1 MKFKQVKLRQQ
12 NPKTAQEIAEK
23 YSISPLAARVL
34 AARNF
39 EPGGELDNFLS
50 PTLKSGLPNPES
62 LVGLKEAVDL
72 IEETLNHGRNISIAC
87 DFDVDGLT
95 GGSQLF
101 DFLRRLGAKTSVL
114 VPDRFSEGYGLNE
127 RIVREAKDLL
137 ITVDFGTTNPKELSL
152 ATSLGLKTIVVDHH
166 FVHENPPCDVFINP
180 QQQGCGFSNKILS
193 AAGLIWFLLVG
204 LKKRLGC
211 DVDLKEFLDLAALG
225 TICDMVPL
233 VGSNRIIAKRGLE
246 ALSITNR
253 RGLRSL
259 KALAGISNPVTCYD
273 VGFGI
278 GPRIN
283 AAGRLVSGQMV
294 VELLT
299 TDEISRA
306 DSIAS
311 KLHNLNAERQDIE
324 AEMKAKAISK
334 VPDKLPWGIVS
345 ADETFHTGVIG
356 IVAQRLVETFY
367 RPAIVLGPDSD
378 GIYKGSV
385 RGIKGFNVVQAL
397 SSLAEYLIK
406 FGGHEGAGGLS
417 IKPGR
422 IDDLGRAWDELCKD
436 KLQDLETEPSV
447 EADTEASLKELHVN
461 SIKELE
467 SFAPFGM
474 GNPGPQILFPDLKVL
489 DVKLIKSA
497 HLKVTLSDGKSTVP
511 GIFWKLTSHPSIN
524 PGKIVNVVA
533 KPSINSYNGYQDI
546 QLVLSAVQ

>member
-1 MKFKQVKLRQQ
+1 MKFKQVKLREQRIDVA
-12 NPKTAQEIAEK
+12 KKIAED
-23 YSISPLAARVL
+23 YSLSPLASRVL

-39 EPGGELDNFLS
+39 ESGSELENFLS
-50 PTLKSGLPNPES
+50 PALKTGLPNPES
-62 LVGLKEAVDL
+62 LVGLKEATDL
-72 IEETLNHGRNISIAC
+72 IADALARGRNISIAC

-101 DFLRRLGAKTSVL
+101 DFLKRLGAKTSVL

-127 RIVREAKDLL
+127 RIVREARDLL

-152 ATSLGLKTIVVDHH
+152 ARSLGLKTIVVDHH
-166 FVHENPPCDVFINP
+166 FVHEAPPCDVFINP
-180 QQQGCGFSNKILS
+180 QQDGCGFADKILS
-193 AAGLIWFLLVG
+193 ASGLVWFLLVG
-204 LKKRLGC
+204 LKKRLGANL
-211 DVDLKEFLDLAALG
+211 DLKEFLDLAALG

-233 VGSNRIIAKRGLE
+233 VSANRVIAKRGLE

-273 VGFGI
+273 VGFVI

-283 AAGRLVSGQMV
+283 SAGRLVSGQMV

-299 TDEISRA
+299 TEDTSRA

-311 KLHNLNAERQDIE
+311 KLHDLNAERQDIE
-324 AEMKAKAISK
+324 AEMKAKAISG
-334 VPDKLPWGIVS
+334 VPENLPWGIVS
-345 ADETFHTGVIG
+345 ADESFHLGVIG
-356 IVAQRLVETFY
+356 IVAQRLAETFY

-385 RGIKGFNVVQAL
+385 RGIKGFNVVKAL
-397 SSLAEYLIK
+397 SSLEKFLIK

-417 IKPGR
+417 IKAELISAFR
-422 IDDLGRAWDELCKD
+422 QAWDDLCKAE
-436 KLQDLETEPSV
+436 LQDLETEPSI

-467 SFAPFGM
+467 SFAPFGI
-474 GNPGPQILFPDLKVL
+474 GNPSPQILFPELKVL

-497 HLKVTLSDGKSTVP
+497 HLKVTLSDGKSSVP
-511 GIFWKLTSHPSIN
+511 GIFWKLTSHPSLN